1 MLGPSVLGFLAP
13 GLAAW
18 VFPAELTPQ
27 LGVIAQLGVILFMF
41 LVGIELDLDALRRRA
56 SASLVTVLAGTLTP
70 FLLGAVLALCIHPT
84 LSSPNV
90 PRAHFILFMGV
101 SMAVTAF
108 PVLARILADRRMQRS
123 DLGVL
128 ALACAALGDAIAW
141 CMLAGVVGVVHARG
155 GRSVATLASTAVYVA
170 VMWLVV
176 QPAVRRTVRAQE
188 DRGAW
193 STATLGWM
201 LLGLLV
207 SALVTEAIG
216 IHALFGAFL
225 LGAIVPHDSRVAREV
240 TARIED
246 LTVALLLPVFFALT
260 GLRTRI
266 DLIHGASQWMVCG
279 VILLV
284 ACVGKIGGTSV
295 AARVT
300 GLPWRDAGVLGV
312 LMNTRGL
319 MELIVLNVGLDLRI
333 ISPTLFAMLVLMA
346 VVTTVLT
353 APLLDLLARRQEGR
367 PAAQ

>member
-1 MLGPSVLGFLAP
+1 MR
-13 GLAAW
+13 W
-18 VFPAELTPQ
+18 V
-27 LGVIAQLGVILFMF
+27 
-41 LVGIELDLDALRRRA
+41 
-56 SASLVTVLAGTLTP
+56 
-70 FLLGAVLALCIHPT
+70 
-84 LSSPNV
+84 
-90 PRAHFILFMGV
+90 
-101 SMAVTAF
+101 
-108 PVLARILADRRMQRS
+108 
-123 DLGVL
+123 
-128 ALACAALGDAIAW
+128 
-141 CMLAGVVGVVHARG
+141 
-155 GRSVATLASTAVYVA
+155 
-170 VMWLVV
+170 
-176 QPAVRRTVRAQE
+176 VRAQE

-201 LLGLLV
+201 LLGLLA

-333 ISPTLFAMLVLMA
+333 ISPTLFAMTGA
-346 VVTTVLT
+346 HGRRHDGAHRT
-353 APLLDLLARRQEGR
+353 AAR
-367 PAAQ
+367 PARASAGRSPGRAVSAVRR